1 MEEERFEAKKEVAR
15 AIEVDEAYY
24 SEAFWNMIH
33 NKYEEKRHNES
44 HFQDK
49 GKNDPSL
56 QKITKRRMPLPKFTK
71 IKPICTVFEPFPGY
85 MFEHQPLKG
94 VFL

>member
-49 GKNDPSL
+49 GKNDP
-56 QKITKRRMPLPKFTK
+56 F
-71 IKPICTVFEPFPGY
+71 
-85 MFEHQPLKG
+85 
-94 VFL
+94 

>member
-49 GKNDPSL
+49 GKNDPL
-56 QKITKRRMPLPKFTK
+56 KKFFKKNPFTF
-71 IKPICTVFEPFPGY
+71 IKQNRTNLY
-85 MFEHQPLKG
+85 ST
-94 VFL
+94 

>member
-1 MEEERFEAKKEVAR
+1 
-15 AIEVDEAYY
+15 
-24 SEAFWNMIH
+24 MIH

-56 QKITKRRMPLPKFTK
+56 QKITKRRMPIPKFTK
-71 IKPICTVFEPFPGY
+71 IKTNLYSIGTLPWLYVWAPTIERRIS
-85 MFEHQPLKG
+85 LKNVCFVLIDKDG
-94 VFL
+94 IIEQKLYFDIIK